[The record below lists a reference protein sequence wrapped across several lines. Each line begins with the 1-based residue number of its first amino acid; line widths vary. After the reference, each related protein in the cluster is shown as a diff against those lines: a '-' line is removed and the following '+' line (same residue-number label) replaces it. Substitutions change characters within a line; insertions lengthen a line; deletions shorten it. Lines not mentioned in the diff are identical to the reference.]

1 MALNEAQINLPDE
14 SGSHKLQPY
23 AGPFA
28 TMNPLTGKSGFDGGS
43 KVRASLRAAIEESG
57 LKDGMTI
64 TFHHHFREGDKIISQ
79 VLATIEEM
87 GIRGLRF
94 APSAVVNL
102 RNPSVVHFI
111 ESGVIDRVE
120 ASGIRGELGDAV
132 ISGAMTN
139 PVILRPHGGR
149 PRAIAAGELTVDVA
163 FIGVSAAD
171 EYGNA
176 NGILG
181 ENACG
186 ALGYSHVDAQYGK
199 KVIAVTDTMVPY
211 PCKPAVIRQEMVD
224 MVVCLDEI
232 GESALIGKGA
242 ARLTRNPRDLLI
254 AKNTAAVIAHCGCF
268 ENGFSFQTGAG
279 AIPIA
284 CTKYIGDFMQEKGIQ
299 AGFALGGVTSGIIE
313 LLNADLIGY
322 IEAVQSF
329 DAVAARA
336 MLGNSRIVECDS
348 SRYAN
353 PHNKGCMV
361 NKLDIAVLGAL
372 EVDINF
378 NVNILTGSSGEMLG
392 GLGGG
397 PDVAAGAKVPIVA
410 LPLFRGRTPSIVGRV
425 FTLCTPGETVA
436 AIVTEVGVALNPQH
450 RSYDMLRA
458 SLKNS
463 GVAIRSIEE
472 MKHLAETVTGIPEPI
487 RCTDRIVALVEYR
500 DGTIIDAIR
509 QLDKACH
516 R

>member
-1 MALNEAQINLPDE
+1 MNNMDIYLPE
-14 SGSHKLQPY
+14 EYGGRILQPY
-23 AGPFA
+23 TAPFA
-28 TMNPLTGKSGFDGGS
+28 VRNPATGKSGLMSGS
-43 KVRASLRAAIEESG
+43 KVRASLREAIEESG

-64 TFHHHFREGDKIISQ
+64 TFHHHFREGDKIIGQ
-79 VLATIEEM
+79 VLGAVEAM

-111 ESGVIDRVE
+111 ERGVIDRVE

-132 ISGAMTN
+132 IAGAMEK

-149 PRAIAAGELTVDVA
+149 PRAIEAGELTVDVA

-176 NGILG
+176 NGVAG

-186 ALGYSHVDAQYGK
+186 ALGYSHIDAQHGK
-199 KVIAVTDTMVPY
+199 TVIAVTDTLVPY
-211 PCKPAVIRQEMVD
+211 PCTPAVIRQETVD

-232 GESALIGKGA
+232 GDSALIGKGA

-284 CTKYIGDFMQEKGIQ
+284 CTKYIGDYMQEKNIK
-299 AGFALGGVTSGIIE
+299 AGFALGGVTSGIVD
-313 LLNADLIGY
+313 LLNANLIDY

-329 DAVAARA
+329 DSVAAHA
-336 MLGNSRIVECDS
+336 MLGNSRIVECDTG
-348 SRYAN
+348 RYAN

-361 NKLDIAVLGAL
+361 NRLDIAVLGAL
-372 EVDINF
+372 EVDIDF

-410 LPLFRGRTPSIVGRV
+410 LPLFRGRTPSIVERV
-425 FTLCTPGETVA
+425 FTLCTPGETIA
-436 AIVTEVGVALNPQH
+436 AIVTEAGVALNPRH

-458 SLKNS
+458 SLKNA
-463 GVAIRSIEE
+463 GVASCSIEQ
-472 MKHLAETVTGIPEPI
+472 MKHLAETITGVPEPI
-487 RCTDRIVALVEYR
+487 RCTDRVVALVEYR
-500 DGTIIDAIR
+500 DGTIIDVIR
-509 QLDKACH
+509 QLDK
-516 R
+516 

>member
-1 MALNEAQINLPDE
+1 MALNNAGINLPE
-14 SGSHKLQPY
+14 ECGSHIIKPY
-23 AGPFA
+23 AGPYA
-28 TMNPLTGKSGFDGGS
+28 ALNPATGKVGFGGGT
-43 KVRASLRAAIEESG
+43 KMRASLRAAIEESG

-64 TFHHHFREGDKIISQ
+64 TFHHHFREGDKIIGQ
-79 VLATIEEM
+79 VLTVIEEL

-102 RNPSVVHFI
+102 RNPSIVRFI
-111 ESGVIDRVE
+111 ESGVINRVE

-132 ISGAMTN
+132 IAGAMEQ

-176 NGILG
+176 NGLIG

-199 KVIAVTDTMVPY
+199 KVIAVTDTIVPY
-211 PCKPAVIRQEMVD
+211 PCTPAIIRQETVD
-224 MVVCLDEI
+224 MVVHLDEI
-232 GESALIGKGA
+232 GDSELIGKGA

-284 CTKYIGDFMQEKGIQ
+284 CTKYVGDYMQEKGIK
-299 AGFALGGVTSGIIE
+299 AGFALGGVTSGIVD

-336 MLGNSRIVECDS
+336 MLNNSRIVECDS
-348 SRYAN
+348 NRYAN

-361 NKLDIAVLGAL
+361 NRLDIAVLGAL
-372 EVDINF
+372 EVDVNF

-410 LPLFRGRTPSIVGRV
+410 LPLFRGRTPSIVEHV

-436 AIVTEVGVALNPQH
+436 AIVTEIGVALNPRH
-450 RSYDMLRA
+450 RSYDMLRS

-463 GVAIRSIEE
+463 GVAICSIED
-472 MKHLAETVTGIPEPI
+472 MKQLAEKITGIPEPI
-487 RCTDRIVALVEYR
+487 HCTDRIVALVEYR
-500 DGTIIDAIR
+500 DGTIIDVIR
-509 QLDKACH
+509 QLDK
-516 R
+516 

>member
-1 MALNEAQINLPDE
+1 MALNKAGIMLPE
-14 SGSHKLQPY
+14 TCGGHIVKPY

-28 TMNPLTGKSGFDGGS
+28 AVNPATGKSGFDGKS
-43 KVRASLRAAIEESG
+43 KLRADLRAAIEESG
-57 LKDGMTI
+57 LADGMTI
-64 TFHHHFREGDKIISQ
+64 TFHHHFREGDKIIGQ
-79 VLATIEEM
+79 VLTTIEAM

-102 RNPSVVHFI
+102 RNPSIVHFI

-132 ISGAMTN
+132 IAGVMEK

-176 NGILG
+176 NGVLG

-199 KVIAVTDTMVPY
+199 KVIAITDTMVPY
-211 PCKPAVIRQEMVD
+211 PCTPATIRQETVD

-232 GESALIGKGA
+232 GDSELIGKGA

-254 AKNTAAVIAHCGCF
+254 AKNTAAVIANCGCF

-284 CTKYIGDFMQEKGIQ
+284 CTKYVGDYLQKKGIK
-299 AGFALGGVTSGIIE
+299 AGFALGGVTSGIVD

-348 SRYAN
+348 NRYAN

-361 NKLDIAVLGAL
+361 NRLDIAVLGAL

-378 NVNILTGSSGEMLG
+378 DVNILTGSSGEMLG

-410 LPLFRGRTPSIVGRV
+410 LPLFRGRTPSIVEHV

-436 AIVTEVGVALNPQH
+436 AVVTEVGVALNPKH
-450 RSYDMLRA
+450 RSYDMLCD
-458 SLKNS
+458 SVKNS
-463 GVAIRSIEE
+463 GVPICSIEE
-472 MKHLAETVTGIPEPI
+472 MMHLAETITGIPEPI
-487 RCTDRIVALVEYR
+487 HCTDRIVALVEYR
-500 DGTIIDAIR
+500 DGTVIDVIR
-509 QLDKACH
+509 QLDK
-516 R
+516 